1 MNRVVVITGAS
12 SGIGL
17 EMARQFAAGGDRVYA
32 LARRL
37 PDSVAEPSEAAAGS
51 WFTMPLDVTDAE
63 AARQAVTRI
72 AAREGRIDI
81 LVQAAGYGL
90 AGSVEAM
97 TPTDAAGQMGT
108 NFLGACH
115 LLGPVLASMRA
126 RGSGLIIQLGSV
138 AGFLPIPFQACYS
151 ASKAALAA
159 LTMALANEVRPFGIR
174 CMLVQPGDTRTGF
187 TEARVLCDADESLP
201 YAERCRRSIA
211 RMAADEQNGFP
222 ADRLA
227 AKIIRQ
233 ANRRRPPLVY
243 TPGLF
248 YKLAALLSRVL
259 PRRWVMAV
267 LYGLYAR

>member
-1 MNRVVVITGAS
+1 MSRVVVITGAS

-37 PDSVAEPSEAAAGS
+37 PDTGNGPAALAAGD
-51 WFTMPLDVTDAE
+51 WFNMPLDVTDAE
-63 AARQAVTRI
+63 AAHQAVARI
-72 AAREGRIDI
+72 VAREGRIDI

-97 TPTDAAGQMGT
+97 TPADAAGQIGT

-115 LLGPVLASMRA
+115 LLGPVLACMRA
-126 RGSGLIIQLGSV
+126 RKSGLIIQLGSV
-138 AGFLPIPFQACYS
+138 AGLLPIPFQACYS

-159 LTMALANEVRPFGIR
+159 LTMALANEVRPHGIR

-187 TEARVLCDADESLP
+187 TEARVLSAADATLP
-201 YAERCRRSIA
+201 YAERCQRSIT
-211 RMAADEQNGFP
+211 RMAADEQKGMP
-222 ADRLA
+222 ADRMAGL
-227 AKIIRQ
+227 IIRQ
-233 ANRRRPPLVY
+233 ANRNRPPLVY
-243 TPGLF
+243 TPGMF

-267 LYGLYAR
+267 IYALYAR